1 MSVANLEDFNFPS
14 DEISS
19 EMANIALNNIQQ
31 GIMITNKHNQIIY
44 VNQKFEDITGY
55 TFNELKGKTPK
66 KLQSG
71 IQEFSF
77 YEKMKKVVIQTGK
90 WEGELW
96 NRTKSGEVVLQSMT
110 IIAIKNENNEI
121 VNFIGVFS
129 DILNNRTIQKE
140 YLHHVTYYDL
150 LTSLPNRFLFEKRV
164 VASLKQSSQ
173 SKKPFAIIYFQL
185 ENFTEINQQHGF
197 LFGDILL
204 KRTATRLNN
213 ITSDTN
219 LVTRWSGTE
228 FAWIIENFN
237 SLEVIKDE
245 ISKFADKIG
254 ERILVNGIEVNLEA
268 RFGVSIYPKDG
279 ETVSS
284 LLSKANAAMNRAR
297 KDKSVIQFYEANMGK
312 PSNFFIM
319 ELELKRAI
327 KEEQFEL
334 YYQPLI
340 SVETNKLVGF
350 EALIRWNHPT
360 EGLISPV
367 KFIPLAEQSGLI
379 IEIGNLVF
387 RKACIQ
393 LSDWKKRGFT
403 DIKISVN
410 LSMNQFKDQ
419 YLVENIMNIIEET
432 GVSANDIGIELT
444 ESSLIDNMEETTLK
458 LHQLKHLGF
467 YIAVDDFGTGYS
479 SLGYLIDFP
488 INRIKIDRSFIKAMS
503 HNQKIKAIVSA
514 INTMAKTMEIEVV
527 AEGIETKDQLKL
539 VQKLN
544 CNLVQG
550 YLFDRPLSAHEAEQ
564 KWLINNI

>member
-245 ISKFADKIG
+245 IS
-254 ERILVNGIEVNLEA
+254 
-268 RFGVSIYPKDG
+268 
-279 ETVSS
+279 
-284 LLSKANAAMNRAR
+284 
-297 KDKSVIQFYEANMGK
+297 
-312 PSNFFIM
+312 NFDTHQ
-319 ELELKRAI
+319 LCPPHL
-327 KEEQFEL
+327 
-334 YYQPLI
+334 QPLQ
-340 SVETNKLVGF
+340 NL
-350 EALIRWNHPT
+350 H
-360 EGLISPV
+360 SP
-367 KFIPLAEQSGLI
+367 
-379 IEIGNLVF
+379 
-387 RKACIQ
+387 
-393 LSDWKKRGFT
+393 
-403 DIKISVN
+403 
-410 LSMNQFKDQ
+410 
-419 YLVENIMNIIEET
+419 
-432 GVSANDIGIELT
+432 
-444 ESSLIDNMEETTLK
+444 
-458 LHQLKHLGF
+458 
-467 YIAVDDFGTGYS
+467 
-479 SLGYLIDFP
+479 
-488 INRIKIDRSFIKAMS
+488 
-503 HNQKIKAIVSA
+503 
-514 INTMAKTMEIEVV
+514 
-527 AEGIETKDQLKL
+527 
-539 VQKLN
+539 
-544 CNLVQG
+544 
-550 YLFDRPLSAHEAEQ
+550 
-564 KWLINNI
+564 

>member
-1 MSVANLEDFNFPS
+1 MSTANLEEFNYPS
-14 DEISS
+14 DQVNS
-19 EMANIALNNIQQ
+19 EMANIALNNIEQ
-31 GIMITNKHNQIIY
+31 GIMITNKHNHIIY
-44 VNQKFEDITGY
+44 VNKKFEDITGY
-55 TFNELKGKTPK
+55 EFDEIKGKTPK

-71 IQEFSF
+71 IQDLSF
-77 YEKMKKVVIQTGK
+77 YENMKEVVIQTGY
-90 WEGELW
+90 WQGELW
-96 NRTKSGEVVLQSMT
+96 NRTKSGDVFLQSMK
-110 IIAIKNENNEI
+110 IIAIKNEKKEI
-121 VNFIGVFS
+121 VNFIGIFS
-129 DILNNRTIQKE
+129 DILNNQSIKKE
-140 YLHHVTYYDL
+140 YMHHVTYYDM

-164 VASLKQSSQ
+164 VASLKQANRSE
-173 SKKPFAIIYFQL
+173 KPFAIIYFQL
-185 ENFTEINQQHGF
+185 ENFTEINEKHGF

-204 KRTATRLNN
+204 KRTATRLSN
-213 ITSDTN
+213 ITTENN
-219 LVTRWSGTE
+219 LVTRWNGTE
-228 FAWIIENFN
+228 FAWIIESFTN
-237 SLEVIKDE
+237 SEE
-245 ISKFADKIG
+245 INEEITNLVKIIS
-254 ERILVNGIEVNLEA
+254 ERILVNGIEINLEA
-268 RFGVSIYPKDG
+268 CFGVSIYPNDG
-279 ETVSS
+279 ETVST
-284 LLSKANAAMNRAR
+284 LMSKANAAMNKAR
-297 KDKSVIQFYEANMGK
+297 KEKTVIHFYEPNMGK
-312 PSNFFIM
+312 PSHFFIM

-340 SVETNKLVGF
+340 SLQTNKLVGF

-360 EGLISPV
+360 EGLISPI
-367 KFIPLAEQSGLI
+367 KFIPLAEQTGLI

-387 RKACIQ
+387 RKACMQ
-393 LSDWKKRGFT
+393 LSEWKKKGFM

-419 YLVENIMNIIEET
+419 YLVENIMKIIEET
-432 GVSANDIGIELT
+432 GVLANDIGIELT

-539 VQKLN
+539 VQHLN
-544 CNLVQG
+544 CNMVQG
-550 YLFDRPLSAHEAEQ
+550 YLFDRPLAAHEAEQ
-564 KWLINNI
+564 KWLMKNR